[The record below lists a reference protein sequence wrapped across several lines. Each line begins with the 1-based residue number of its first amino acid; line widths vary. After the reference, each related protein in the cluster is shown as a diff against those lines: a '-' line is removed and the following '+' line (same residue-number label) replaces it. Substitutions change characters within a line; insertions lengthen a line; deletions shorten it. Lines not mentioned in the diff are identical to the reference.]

1 MFYPHKID
9 SISLGFASKL
19 QLGSYIEKN
28 KPFIYEKLHEVG
40 AILFRGFNI
49 NSSSDFEEVVKFFDK
64 GLKNYIG
71 GDSPRDK
78 ISEKIYTSTNYP
90 PEATISMHHEKSY
103 SNNYPRYIY
112 FFCEIPS
119 TIGGET
125 PILDSRKIYNLLDKT
140 IINNFTEKKL
150 KYIMN
155 LHNGLGFGKSWQEAF
170 EVNDKEQLEKILD
183 DLGLTY
189 FWKPDS
195 LLCVEEIVSP
205 IIHHPVT
212 GETIFF
218 SQAHQ
223 WHPSSLGAE
232 VLSAMKTIIP
242 EENFF
247 HNCTYGDNSKID
259 IEDLDQIRQI
269 IKSQQKTFQWKKG
282 DFLMLDN
289 IISMHGRMPFQ
300 GERKILVA
308 MS

>member
-19 QLGSYIEKN
+19 QLGDYIEKN

-40 AILFRGFNI
+40 AILFRGFDI
-49 NSSSDFEEVVKFFDK
+49 NNSSDFEEVVKFFDK
-64 GLKNYIG
+64 ELKNYIG

-78 ISEKIYTSTNYP
+78 ISEKVYTSTNYP

-155 LHNGLGFGKSWQEAF
+155 LHDGLGFGKSWQEAF
-170 EVNDKEQLEKILD
+170 EVNYKEQLEKILD

-205 IIHHPVT
+205 IIHHPVANSL
-212 GETIFF
+212 ETN
-218 SQAHQ
+218 
-223 WHPSSLGAE
+223 P
-232 VLSAMKTIIP
+232 V
-242 EENFF
+242 
-247 HNCTYGDNSKID
+247 
-259 IEDLDQIRQI
+259 
-269 IKSQQKTFQWKKG
+269 
-282 DFLMLDN
+282 
-289 IISMHGRMPFQ
+289 
-300 GERKILVA
+300 V
-308 MS
+308 